1 MPAEGRDVV
10 LAPRVDKDAGDL
22 VVVAL
27 VELRDLREKGLPET
41 LARHAEENKQLLKK
55 GIAYING
62 SNGLKNILP
71 TLELTISSAE
81 GVTQTIQEQLLF
93 VTSVG
98 LPDDCTLDYYLN
110 PQGKL
115 LAYTRAGDVT
125 VARDPALDKDY
136 ISYIANAAFLAIE
149 DRIKEASDTYPP
161 LPPLRLVKS

>member
-1 MPAEGRDVV
+1 MQEGRDVV

-71 TLELTISSAE
+71 TLELTVSSAE
-81 GVTQTIQEQLLF
+81 GVTQTVQEQLLF

-98 LPDDCTLDYYLN
+98 LPDECTLDYYLSS
-110 PQGKL
+110 QGEL
-115 LAYTRAGDVT
+115 LAYTRAGEIT
-125 VARDPALDKDY
+125 VSRGPAVDKDY
-136 ISYIANAAFLAIE
+136 ISYVADAALLAIANSIE
-149 DRIKEASDTYPP
+149 EASDTHPS